1 MPTSTSP
8 APLPPLRRPALL
20 SALHLSLSP
29 PLRPSTSPSLPLSLS
44 PSLHPSIPRR
54 ASPRALTAAL
64 LAALTTLTPLAP
76 ALRAQPPLAPGEVQ
90 IERVMLPEAHAG
102 SFAFGLP
109 GGVNICYDPVRGGV
123 NYVWTGGFI
132 DLTNVRPINKL
143 IKAAALLGPVVYR
156 ESGPLPL
163 RRGDAARIPVV
174 EFKGYTLRDSAVELR
189 YTVDGVPVAEEL
201 RAAPDRSALL
211 RTFRFDRTAAD
222 AQWWFVVEGR
232 PAQAVVPRADGTFV
246 LTVPLAAAPSA
257 QP

>member
-8 APLPPLRRPALL
+8 APLAPLRRPFAPSHSAALL
-20 SALHLSLSP
+20 PFLP
-29 PLRPSTSPSLPLSLS
+29 LPLSPS
-44 PSLHPSIPRR
+44 PRPSVFRR
-54 ASPRALTAAL
+54 AALRAVTLAAFAAFAAL
-64 LAALTTLTPLAP
+64 PTLAP

-90 IERVMLPEAHAG
+90 IERTMLPEAHAG

-109 GGVNICYDPVRGGV
+109 GGVNVCYDPVRGGV

-156 ESGPLPL
+156 ESGSLPL
-163 RRGDAARIPVV
+163 RRGDAARAPVV
-174 EFKGYTLRDSAVELR
+174 EFKGYSLRDSAVELR

-232 PAQAVVPRADGTFV
+232 PAQAIVPRADGTFV

>member
-1 MPTSTSP
+1 MPPSVFPDFLRSP
-8 APLPPLRRPALL
+8 L
-20 SALHLSLSP
+20 SRFSVRLAF
-29 PLRPSTSPSLPLSLS
+29 SPSLALSRAVSLS
-44 PSLHPSIPRR
+44 
-54 ASPRALTAAL
+54 
-64 LAALTTLTPLAP
+64 P
-76 ALRAQPPLAPGEVQ
+76 ALRAPSLALTLATLAALSLAPTTAIRAQPALAPGEVQ
-90 IERVMLPEAHAG
+90 IERTMLPDAHAG

-109 GGVNICYDPVRGGV
+109 GGVNVCYDPVRGGV

-163 RRGDAARIPVV
+163 RRGDAARAPIV

-232 PAQAVVPRADGTFV
+232 PAQAIVPRADGTFV
-246 LTVPLAAAPSA
+246 LTVPLAAAPAA

>member
-8 APLPPLRRPALL
+8 EPLPPLRRPASLPAPRL
-20 SALHLSLSP
+20 VLSP
-29 PLRPSTSPSLPLSLS
+29 SRPLPLSPSLPLSVS
-44 PSLHPSIPRR
+44 PPLACR
-54 ASPRALTAAL
+54 ASSFALTLAAFAAL
-64 LAALTTLTPLAP
+64 ATLAP
-76 ALRAQPPLAPGEVQ
+76 ALRAQPALAPGEVQ
-90 IERVMLPEAHAG
+90 IERTMLPDAHAG

-109 GGVNICYDPVRGGV
+109 GGVNVCYDPVRGGV

-156 ESGPLPL
+156 ESGSLPL
-163 RRGDAARIPVV
+163 RRGDATRAPVV

-201 RAAPDRSALL
+201 RAAPDRRALL

-232 PAQAVVPRADGTFV
+232 PAQAIVPHADGTFV
-246 LTVPLAAAPSA
+246 LTVPLTTTPAA

>member
-1 MPTSTSP
+1 MPTSISA
-8 APLPPLRRPALL
+8 APLPPLRRPASLP
-20 SALHLSLSP
+20 APRLSLSH
-29 PLRPSTSPSLPLSLS
+29 SLALSRAVSLS
-44 PSLHPSIPRR
+44 PAL
-54 ASPRALTAAL
+54 RALT
-64 LAALTTLTPLAP
+64 LAAFATLAALAP

-90 IERVMLPEAHAG
+90 IERTMLPDAHAG

-109 GGVNICYDPVRGGV
+109 GGVNVCYDPVRGSV

-156 ESGPLPL
+156 ESGSLPL
-163 RRGDAARIPVV
+163 RRGDANRAPVV
-174 EFKGYTLRDSAVELR
+174 EFKGYSLRDSAVELR

-201 RAAPDRSALL
+201 RAAPDRRALL
-211 RTFRFDRTAAD
+211 RTFRFDRTASD

-232 PAQAVVPRADGTFV
+232 PAQAIVPRADGTAT
-246 LTVPLAAAPSA
+246 LSIPLAAAPAA